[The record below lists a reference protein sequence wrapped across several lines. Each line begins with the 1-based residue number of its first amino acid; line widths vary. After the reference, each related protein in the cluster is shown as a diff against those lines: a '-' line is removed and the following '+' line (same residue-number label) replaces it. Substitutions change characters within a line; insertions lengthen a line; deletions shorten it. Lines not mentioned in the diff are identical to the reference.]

1 MESGGTLLSNLV
13 SEGELAVARRLKARD
28 PQALSDAYDLYGRI
42 VYRLIFRIVRDVS
55 LAEDLVQE
63 TFLRV
68 WDRADQINNE
78 HGVVGPWLLAI
89 ARHSALDTLK
99 SARNRFMKRKP
110 ISDFDLPP
118 ITIDREIILSEQAR
132 MLHNAFRELTPP
144 QRQVIELAYFE
155 GLSQQQIAERLQQ
168 PLGTIKGRTR
178 LALQRLRS
186 TMGVGVL
193 EAG

>member
-1 MESGGTLLSNLV
+1 MECGGTILTSFVEEN
-13 SEGELAVARRLKARD
+13 ELGVARRLKAKD
-28 PQALSDAYDLYGRI
+28 PQALADAYDLYGRI
-42 VYRLIFRIVRDVS
+42 AFRLIFRIVRDVS

-68 WDRADQINNE
+68 WNRADQISDE
-78 HGVVGPWLLAI
+78 HGVIGPWLIAI
-89 ARHSALDTLK
+89 ARNSALDHVK
-99 SARNRFMKRKP
+99 SAGNRVVKRKP
-110 ISDFDLPP
+110 MTDFDLPP
-118 ITIDREIILSEQAR
+118 ITIDRDIMLSEQAR
-132 MLHNAFRELTPP
+132 MLHTAFQELTPQ

-186 TMGVGVL
+186 SIGIGVL